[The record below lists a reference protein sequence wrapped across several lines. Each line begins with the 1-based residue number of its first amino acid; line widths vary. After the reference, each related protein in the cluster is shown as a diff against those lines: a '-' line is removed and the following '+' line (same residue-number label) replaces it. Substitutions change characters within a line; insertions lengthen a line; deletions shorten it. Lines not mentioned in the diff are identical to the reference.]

1 MASKDEV
8 SSVMNMNRSHLG
20 QISVPRIEEK
30 WEERKKNENFSFVAC
45 SAPRAGTEAE
55 RGRRRR
61 LGEHSRPENK
71 MLSRLRLLVPASQS
85 LAAASAPRSSL
96 SGRAIEDCRH
106 RRTSRSFGVEGD
118 ASSRGFAINL
128 GVWVSSLSPRE
139 RAQAGH
145 FCPAYASRYPPQAN
159 PQPDPVDSGDTSRDV
174 CAGTAFARWVTT
186 GTAFAQQGAGTAFAQ
201 RVTAGT
207 AFAQRVV
214 PQGELC
220 HMCATVLNNVGKL
233 RV

>member
-1 MASKDEV
+1 
-8 SSVMNMNRSHLG
+8 
-20 QISVPRIEEK
+20 
-30 WEERKKNENFSFVAC
+30 
-45 SAPRAGTEAE
+45 
-55 RGRRRR
+55 
-61 LGEHSRPENK
+61 

-145 FCPAYASRYPPQAN
+145 FCPAYASRYPCSFMNYKQGSGGWASKFLFPEGSGAGIST
-159 PQPDPVDSGDTSRDV
+159 PSASADPLL
-174 CAGTAFARWVTT
+174 A
-186 GTAFAQQGAGTAFAQ
+186 GAGTAASAVVGCSRERARAASSALADIVAGSRCHPRDVFAAA
-201 RVTAGT
+201 RPLLLARKEERCVGARSRSTS
-207 AFAQRVV
+207 VHSNNS
-214 PQGELC
+214 LC
-220 HMCATVLNNVGKL
+220 SEFGRLVNPPS
-233 RV
+233 